1 MASRL
6 PAFLRL
12 LAAGLIS
19 LALSG
24 CEAVFFSA
32 VNATAR
38 DRGLQVHPGIEYAPQ
53 QDLALDIY
61 APKNARHAPV
71 VVFFYGGAWQDGKRQ
86 WYRWAGKVLAEHGL
100 VAEVPDYRKYPQ
112 VKLDGFMHDAA
123 RAVAWT
129 RAHAAQYG
137 GDPHD
142 LFLMGHSAGAH
153 IGALLS
159 TDAHWLE
166 QVGMRPDQLRGF
178 IGLAGPYDFLPL
190 REQVYID
197 IFGHTHARQ
206 ERSQPV
212 AFVNGN
218 EPPMLLLQGGDD
230 TLVAPDNALSLA
242 AALRREGEPV
252 VDHVYAGIS
261 HAGLLLSL
269 SRPFRSKSPALH
281 DALAFID
288 AHSTEPRRPPG
299 TERARPA
306 PRTASSRSARH
317 RGHGPAGISIHD

>member
-1 MASRL
+1 MPSRI
-6 PAFLRL
+6 PTFLRL
-12 LAAGLIS
+12 LAAGLVT
-19 LALSG
+19 LALTG

-38 DRGLQVHPGIEYAPQ
+38 DRGLQVRTGIEYAPK
-53 QDLALDIY
+53 QDLALDVY
-61 APKNARHAPV
+61 APRHARHAPV

-86 WYRWAGKVLAEHGL
+86 WYRWAGKMLAEHGL
-100 VAEVPDYRKYPQ
+100 VAVVPDYRKYPQ

-123 RAVAWT
+123 RAVAWAH
-129 RAHAAQYG
+129 AHAAQFG
-137 GDPHD
+137 GDPAD

-159 TDAHWLE
+159 TDARWLE
-166 QVGMRPDQLRGF
+166 QVGMRPDRLRGF

-190 REQVYID
+190 RKQVYINM
-197 IFGHTHARQ
+197 FGATHARQ

-230 TLVAPDNALSLA
+230 ALVAPDNALSLA
-242 AALRREGEPV
+242 AALRTHDETV
-252 VDHVYAGIS
+252 VDHVYPGVS

-269 SRPFRSKSPALH
+269 SRPFRSKAPALR
-281 DALAFID
+281 DVLAFID

-299 TERARPA
+299 A
-306 PRTASSRSARH
+306 ASSHSAP
-317 RGHGPAGISIHD
+317 GLQISKNN